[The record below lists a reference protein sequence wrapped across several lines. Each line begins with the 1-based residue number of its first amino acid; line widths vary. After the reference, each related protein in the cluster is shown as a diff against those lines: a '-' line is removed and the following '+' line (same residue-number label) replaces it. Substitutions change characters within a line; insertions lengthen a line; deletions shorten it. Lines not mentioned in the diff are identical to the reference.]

1 MSRYSGPVC
10 RLCRREGVKLF
21 LKGSRCLTEKCA
33 VDRRGYAPGQHGQS
47 NSGRGGRKMSEY
59 ARQLRE
65 KQKVKRIYGLS
76 EQQFRNTFERASKEP
91 GVTGTNLLVHLETR
105 LDNIVYRMNFS
116 TSRAGARQLVRHG
129 HVEVNGRRVDIPSFR
144 VRPGQEVRVAPA
156 SREMIP
162 VKLALESA
170 ARGAPLT
177 WLSVDNTHAAGRV
190 TMLPTRDAI
199 PLNAQEQ
206 LIVELYSK

>member
-1 MSRYSGPVC
+1 MSRYAGPAC
-10 RLCRREGVKLF
+10 RLCRREGTKLF

-33 VDRRGYAPGQHGQS
+33 VERRGYPPGQHGQS
-47 NSGRGGRKMSEY
+47 MSGRGSRKMSEY

-76 EQQFRNTFERASKEP
+76 EQQFRNTFERATRET
-91 GVTGTNLLVHLETR
+91 GVKGTNLLVALETR
-105 LDNIVYRMNFS
+105 LDNIVYRMGFAS
-116 TSRAGARQLVRHG
+116 SRRAARQLVRHG
-129 HVEVNGRRVDIPSFR
+129 HVQVNGGRVDIPSYR
-144 VRPGQEVRVAPA
+144 VVPGQEVRVAPEA
-156 SREMIP
+156 RDLVP
-162 VKLALESA
+162 VKVALEGST
-170 ARGAPLT
+170 RGAPMS
-177 WLSVDNTHAAGRV
+177 WLSVDSGKAAGRL